1 MSKQKLI
8 QAVQLRKKSPK
19 ELLKLLQETQLTK
32 GQDALA
38 MITKRNKNVN
48 LLKPSRLTIA
58 RIKTVLAEKRELA
71 KLEVVSKQRKNK
83 TKND

>member
-58 RIKTVLAEKRELA
+58 RLKTVLAEKRELA